1 MRIKHEFII
10 LGRNKLVDSDR
21 IPFLMSQVP
30 RVAAWGCQK
39 ERDGVFL
46 TFGVAGLSLGGL
58 RDGLLAQW

>member
-1 MRIKHEFII
+1 
-10 LGRNKLVDSDR
+10 
-21 IPFLMSQVP
+21 MSP

-46 TFGVAGLSLGGL
+46 AFGVAGLPLGGP